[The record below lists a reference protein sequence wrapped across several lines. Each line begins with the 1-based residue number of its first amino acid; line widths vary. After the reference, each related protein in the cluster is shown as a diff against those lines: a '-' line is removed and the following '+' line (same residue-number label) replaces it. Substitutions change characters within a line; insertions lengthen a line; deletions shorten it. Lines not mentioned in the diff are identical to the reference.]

1 MINIY
6 SKNVKTFRK
15 KIIKKIT
22 DMEECSMCD
31 EQETSAT
38 ENSMETHEKLFISE
52 WKLNIINERS
62 RLEQKGKKLLLLTDV
77 ENHPIETGPD
87 ASPKPA

>member
-6 SKNVKTFRK
+6 PKNVKTFRK

-22 DMEECSMCD
+22 DMEERSMCD

-38 ENSMETHEKLFISE
+38 ENSMETHEKFFISE
-52 WKLNIINERS
+52 
-62 RLEQKGKKLLLLTDV
+62 
-77 ENHPIETGPD
+77 
-87 ASPKPA
+87 